1 MNAIAFD
8 HKLTVAVPGDF
19 RRALSDAAKLRGLSV
34 PDLIRREL
42 QGALVRERV
51 PFRGFPDLERPT
63 PRHRGA
69 PMSRKD

>member
-1 MNAIAFD
+1 MLEGIP
-8 HKLTVAVPGDF
+8 L
-19 RRALSDAAKLRGLSV
+19 

-42 QGALVRERV
+42 QGALVRDRV

-63 PRHRGA
+63 PCRPGA